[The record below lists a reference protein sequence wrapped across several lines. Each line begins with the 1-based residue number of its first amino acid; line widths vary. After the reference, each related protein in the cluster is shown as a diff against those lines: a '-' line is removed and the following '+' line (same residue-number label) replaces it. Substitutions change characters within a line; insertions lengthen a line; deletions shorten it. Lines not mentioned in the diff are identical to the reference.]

1 MVYIDRRLKELK
13 GIRQIQSRQIKE
25 TKQMNESNAIGDDIA
40 LFFCLDAAFRTLWG
54 RRKKKEKEYADTLI
68 LSLSLG
74 RREDCGI
81 PSKKNCAGIS
91 WQQPVLP
98 ESSSHLHTCTLL
110 HGGSVRGRQQ
120 CRCWQSD
127 QLLPYLARS

>member
-54 RRKKKEKEYADTLI
+54 RRKKKE
-68 LSLSLG
+68 
-74 RREDCGI
+74 RE
-81 PSKKNCAGIS
+81 
-91 WQQPVLP
+91 
-98 ESSSHLHTCTLL
+98 
-110 HGGSVRGRQQ
+110 
-120 CRCWQSD
+120 
-127 QLLPYLARS
+127 

>member
-54 RRKKKEKEYADTLI
+54 RRKKKEREYADTLI
-68 LSLSLG
+68 LSLLG
-74 RREDCGI
+74 DGKTVASRR
-81 PSKKNCAGIS
+81 KKLYRN
-91 WQQPVLP
+91 
-98 ESSSHLHTCTLL
+98 
-110 HGGSVRGRQQ
+110 
-120 CRCWQSD
+120 
-127 QLLPYLARS
+127 

>member
-40 LFFCLDAAFRTLWG
+40 LFFCLDTAFRTLWG

-68 LSLSLG
+68 LSLSLLG
-74 RREDCGI
+74 DGKTVASRR
-81 PSKKNCAGIS
+81 KK
-91 WQQPVLP
+91 L
-98 ESSSHLHTCTLL
+98 
-110 HGGSVRGRQQ
+110 
-120 CRCWQSD
+120 CRN
-127 QLLPYLARS
+127 

>member
-54 RRKKKEKEYADTLI
+54 RRKKKKKEYADTLI
-68 LSLSLG
+68 LSLSLLG
-74 RREDCGI
+74 DGKTVASRR
-81 PSKKNCAGIS
+81 KK
-91 WQQPVLP
+91 L
-98 ESSSHLHTCTLL
+98 
-110 HGGSVRGRQQ
+110 
-120 CRCWQSD
+120 CRN
-127 QLLPYLARS
+127 

>member
-68 LSLSLG
+68 LSLSWATG
-74 RREDCGI
+74 RLWHPVE
-81 PSKKNCAGIS
+81 KKLRRN
-91 WQQPVLP
+91 
-98 ESSSHLHTCTLL
+98 
-110 HGGSVRGRQQ
+110 
-120 CRCWQSD
+120 
-127 QLLPYLARS
+127 

>member
-13 GIRQIQSRQIKE
+13 RIRQIQSRQIKE

-40 LFFCLDAAFRTLWG
+40 LFFVLMRPFGHFGAG
-54 RRKKKEKEYADTLI
+54 GKRKRENTLI
-68 LSLSLG
+68 RLFSLSWATG
-74 RREDCGI
+74 RLWHPVE
-81 PSKKNCAGIS
+81 KNCAGIS